1 MRLAR
6 SSRLGSPSGDLLAS
20 WVATAVEP
28 RADDEA
34 TAIGRVAD
42 QVDDRLVGPQ
52 RPAAPVDRDERE
64 QTVLDLVPFAG
75 AWWKVAHV
83 DRDVEFVG
91 EPLKLG
97 LPQPCSVAIAA

>member
-1 MRLAR
+1 MECVWLDLQGTEVLR
-6 SSRLGSPSGDLLAS
+6 GDLLAS

-64 QTVLDLVPFAG
+64 QTVPGGRSRRAVRCRSSAIHFE
-75 AWWKVAHV
+75 
-83 DRDVEFVG
+83 RDSIDSRIRG
-91 EPLKLG
+91 P
-97 LPQPCSVAIAA
+97 